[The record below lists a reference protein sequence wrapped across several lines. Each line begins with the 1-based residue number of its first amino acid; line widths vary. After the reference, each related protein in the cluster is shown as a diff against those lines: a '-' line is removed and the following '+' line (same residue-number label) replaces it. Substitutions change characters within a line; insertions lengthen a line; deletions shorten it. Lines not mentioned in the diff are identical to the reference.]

1 MLFKQMKNEE
11 RRNENE
17 ELTTN
22 LSGAWRDPQG
32 HPFSRSYGVNLQSSF
47 TSVLSSALEYSSRL
61 PVSVLVRTRPLSSVC
76 FSCLSFQR
84 LRNRNCPRSPSA
96 TKEPRP
102 SSRTISFQ

>member
-32 HPFSRSYGVNLQSSF
+32 HPLSRSYGVMLPSSF

-61 PVSVLVRTRPLSSVC
+61 PVSVLVRATESSVSG
-76 FSCLSFQR
+76 FSCLSFQE
-84 LRNRNCPRSPSA
+84 LRNRICPRPCGTPTTSGALP
-96 TKEPRP
+96 
-102 SSRTISFQ
+102 FQPASH